1 MGAVPEQG
9 AGRRLHISHRTG
21 YRYAGLV
28 DASFNE
34 VRMTPLHR
42 DGQVLLSHALHVTPG
57 TTVQSYVDYW
67 GAHVESFDV
76 HEPHDR
82 LEVISLSTVD
92 TPAHRQVDKRATW
105 EKVVSE
111 SVADRWAEYLTVTGY
126 VDDAALDPDRASIVD
141 DRGYGTRRID
151 QSLGAAGIAAEL
163 REEVRATLA
172 EERAAALALARKRRL
187 GPFGPA
193 PADRQAIE
201 KQVAVFLRAGHRL
214 DIARQIVKADDVA
227 GLEAWVME
235 EE

>member
-1 MGAVPEQG
+1 MSPIYASRAEGARFWDVDGHEYIDWVSGIAAIILGYCDQRVDQAVVEQITQRG
-9 AGRRLHISHRTG
+9 TLSGFS
-21 YRYAGLV
+21 
-28 DASFNE
+28 
-34 VRMTPLHR
+34 TPL
-42 DGQVLLSHALHVTPG
+42 DLEVEDVLHV
-57 TTVQSYVDYW
+57 
-67 GAHVESFDV
+67 
-76 HEPHDR
+76 
-82 LEVISLSTVD
+82 
-92 TPAHRQVDKRATW
+92 
-105 EKVVSE
+105 
-111 SVADRWAEYLTVTGY
+111 
-126 VDDAALDPDRASIVD
+126 
-141 DRGYGTRRID
+141 
-151 QSLGAAGIAAEL
+151 GAAGIAAEL